1 MTRIIGE
8 YFTKEDIKKA
18 FVHSDEKPIVKF
30 FTGIAVTLI
39 FSIFAAI
46 ILTLGLAP
54 IAGAV
59 LCICKAAG
67 TLDSMTWVQA
77 CSPFMAY
84 TIASILATCILRSS
98 KAILSF
104 SPDKDEK

>member
-1 MTRIIGE
+1 MTRKIGE

-18 FVHSDEKPIVKF
+18 FAPSDEKPVVRF
-30 FTGIAVTLI
+30 FKGIIITLI
-39 FSIFAAI
+39 FSFFAVI
-46 ILTLGLAP
+46 MLTLGLAP

-67 TLDSMTWVQA
+67 TLESMMWVQA

-84 TIASILATCILRSS
+84 TIASVLTTCILRSS
-98 KAILSF
+98 NAVLNF
-104 SPDKDEK
+104 NPNRDKK